1 MHCRLAFARRAA
13 ASSFGGGR
21 SRPGRGLTRV
31 GATSRGF
38 RGRSPQPVTAVPE
51 LCKHGAKSKVCRS
64 TDEET
69 RERSNPARWLHR
81 NNDDHHH
88 DCDVNEP
95 FPNESLPRNR
105 STAVPRH
112 GFVLSVDRHILRK
125 VRFGVLTGGGDC
137 PGLNAV
143 IRAIIRKGERVFG
156 DEIIGF
162 VDAWEGV
169 MSRRTLPIT
178 VESMRGTLPR
188 GGTVLGATRG
198 SPLDSPDG
206 VDRVRS
212 TISEMG
218 IDGLIIIG
226 GNGSLTVGEIL
237 FREHGI
243 PVLGVPKTI
252 DNDIEG
258 TDLTFGF
265 NTAVQIATDAIDRL
279 HTTAESH
286 DRVMVVEV
294 MGRHSGWI
302 ATHAGL
308 AGGAAVVLIPERPFD
323 IDEVCE
329 RLVRRHSR
337 GRFAS
342 IVVVAEG
349 SRPAEGT
356 IELPDQTRDEYGHV
370 RLGGIGSIVAA
381 EIGLRTGFETRPV
394 LLGHV
399 QRGGTPTAFD
409 RVLSTRFGV
418 AAVDAARE
426 GKWGSMVALRD
437 NNIVT
442 VPLAEAA
449 GRSRTVDLDLV
460 SNVAEMFFA

>member
-1 MHCRLAFARRAA
+1 MSVEHSRLPL
-13 ASSFGGGR
+13 
-21 SRPGRGLTRV
+21 SRCGAPSRV
-31 GATSRGF
+31 GRCSA
-38 RGRSPQPVTAVPE
+38 PPVEALSTVP
-51 LCKHGAKSKVCRS
+51 
-64 TDEET
+64 
-69 RERSNPARWLHR
+69 
-81 NNDDHHH
+81 
-88 DCDVNEP
+88 
-95 FPNESLPRNR
+95 
-105 STAVPRH
+105 
-112 GFVLSVDRHILRK
+112 
-125 VRFGVLTGGGDC
+125 
-137 PGLNAV
+137 
-143 IRAIIRKGERVFG
+143 
-156 DEIIGF
+156 
-162 VDAWEGV
+162 
-169 MSRRTLPIT
+169 
-178 VESMRGTLPR
+178 
-188 GGTVLGATRG
+188 TVLIAW
-198 SPLDSPDG
+198 
-206 VDRVRS
+206 S

-218 IDGLIIIG
+218 IDGLVIIG

-356 IELPDQTRDEYGHV
+356 MN
-370 RLGGIGSIVAA
+370 S
-381 EIGLRTGFETRPV
+381 
-394 LLGHV
+394 
-399 QRGGTPTAFD
+399 
-409 RVLSTRFGV
+409 
-418 AAVDAARE
+418 
-426 GKWGSMVALRD
+426 
-437 NNIVT
+437 
-442 VPLAEAA
+442 
-449 GRSRTVDLDLV
+449 RSDPR
-460 SNVAEMFFA
+460 

>member
-1 MHCRLAFARRAA
+1 
-13 ASSFGGGR
+13 
-21 SRPGRGLTRV
+21 
-31 GATSRGF
+31 
-38 RGRSPQPVTAVPE
+38 
-51 LCKHGAKSKVCRS
+51 
-64 TDEET
+64 
-69 RERSNPARWLHR
+69 
-81 NNDDHHH
+81 
-88 DCDVNEP
+88 
-95 FPNESLPRNR
+95 
-105 STAVPRH
+105 
-112 GFVLSVDRHILRK
+112 
-125 VRFGVLTGGGDC
+125 
-137 PGLNAV
+137 
-143 IRAIIRKGERVFG
+143 
-156 DEIIGF
+156 
-162 VDAWEGV
+162 

-218 IDGLIIIG
+218 IDGLVIIG

-342 IVVVAEG
+342 IVVVAEDLG
-349 SRPAEGT
+349 QQKELLNSPIRPEMSTGTFVWEESEALLQPKLVFELASRPDQFFSVTCSAAERQRHSTECFQPGL
-356 IELPDQTRDEYGHV
+356 ELPLLTPRRGKM
-370 RLGGIGSIVAA
+370 GI
-381 EIGLRTGFETRPV
+381 
-394 LLGHV
+394 
-399 QRGGTPTAFD
+399 
-409 RVLSTRFGV
+409 
-418 AAVDAARE
+418 
-426 GKWGSMVALRD
+426 
-437 NNIVT
+437 N
-442 VPLAEAA
+442 
-449 GRSRTVDLDLV
+449 GRSSRQQHRYRPPR
-460 SNVAEMFFA
+460 

>member
-1 MHCRLAFARRAA
+1 MNGNEDNCDHDGDVDEPLANEAL
-13 ASSFGGGR
+13 
-21 SRPGRGLTRV
+21 PGNRT
-31 GATSRGF
+31 
-38 RGRSPQPVTAVPE
+38 TAIP
-51 LCKHGAKSKVCRS
+51 CHA
-64 TDEET
+64 
-69 RERSNPARWLHR
+69 
-81 NNDDHHH
+81 
-88 DCDVNEP
+88 
-95 FPNESLPRNR
+95 
-105 STAVPRH
+105 
-112 GFVLSVDRHILRK
+112 FVLSADGHIIRK
-125 VRFGVLTGGGDC
+125 VRIGVLTGGGDC

-143 IRAIIRKGERVFG
+143 IRAIVRKGERVFG

-162 VDAWEGV
+162 VDAWEGL
-169 MSRRTLPIT
+169 MERRTLPLT
-178 VESMRGTLPR
+178 VETMRGTLPR
-188 GGTVLGATRG
+188 GGTVLGTKRG
-198 SPLDSPDG
+198 SPLDTAGG
-206 VDRVRS
+206 VDRVRA
-212 TISEMG
+212 TLADLG
-218 IDGLIIIG
+218 IDGLIVIG

-243 PVLGVPKTI
+243 PILGVPKTI

-265 NTAVQIATDAIDRL
+265 TTAVQIATDAIDRL

-308 AGGAAVVLIPERPFD
+308 AGGAAVVLIPERQFD
-323 IDEVCE
+323 ISEVCE
-329 RLVRRHSR
+329 RLTRRHAR

-349 SRPAEGT
+349 ATPVEGT
-356 IELPDQTRDEYGHV
+356 LAVPDQTRDEYGHV

-381 EIGLRTGFETRPV
+381 EIGVRTGFETRPV

-418 AAVDAARE
+418 AALDAARRAE
-426 GKWGSMVALRD
+426 WGSMVALR
-437 NNIVT
+437 NNHIKT
-442 VPLAEAA
+442 VPLSDAA
-449 GRSRTVDLDLV
+449 GQTRTVDLDLV
-460 SNVAEMFFA
+460 TDVAEIFFA